1 MPRRLAVCVFFP
13 TFAPAM
19 MTKDEIISNLMEQL
33 KAANRQ
39 IAAQSA
45 HIADITAR
53 LNEALARLESIEES
67 VKKKDETIRKEKN
80 RNKGMS
86 KLLEKEN
93 ERQKP
98 PKPEITEEE
107 LRIIEEARAIQ
118 RKMRGNNGVR
128 RDSHLEVKVEY
139 HDLYPDDPDF
149 DPGKARPLEETGE
162 DGLPKYR
169 ESVRYTFTPGFFT
182 KHVYRMHTFTQDGRV
197 FEPKTPPS
205 VFLNSNYDS
214 SFVAGLMQ
222 LRYMYAMPVER
233 IVHYFGDMGFN
244 LNKKTAG
251 FLLRRAAETFARF
264 YAAIRQT
271 VLGEDYIAADETYFK
286 ILVPEKNSKGK
297 GVRKGY
303 FWVIVA
309 VNAGLLYVVYE
320 DGSRAG
326 DVIFKEVENYS
337 GTMQSDAASFYK
349 KIEGGDFPDITRIA
363 CLQHIKRRFIDCQ
376 DYEPD
381 AARMVSLMNLL
392 YHKDHEHR
400 VGADGWTVADHQKWR
415 QEYAPD
421 ILAEIRRLLD
431 GILKKPD
438 LLPKSDL
445 ADAAGYLDMEWDA
458 LMDIFKRGDTN
469 LDNNLVERMNRYFSM
484 SRRSSLFFGSHSG
497 AERAAVLY
505 TLALSAKMNG
515 INFFDY
521 IVDILDKTATWQPN
535 TPLSKYRDL
544 LPDRWAKT

>member
-1 MPRRLAVCVFFP
+1 MAVSIFLR
-13 TFAPAM
+13 TFVSEM

-33 KAANRQ
+33 KAANKQ

-45 HIADITAR
+45 HIAAITAQ
-53 LNEALARLESIEES
+53 LKETLARLESIEQS
-67 VKKKDETIRKEKN
+67 VRQKDATIQKEKN
-80 RNKGMS
+80 RNKGLTT
-86 KLLEKEN
+86 LLGKNN
-93 ERQKP
+93 EQQKP
-98 PKPEITEEE
+98 PKPELTDEEKKV
-107 LRIIEEARAIQ
+107 LEEARAIQ
-118 RKMRGNNGVR
+118 RKQRGNNGAR
-128 RDSHLEVKVEY
+128 RDSHTEVKVEY
-139 HDLYPDDPDF
+139 HDVYPDDPDF
-149 DPGKARPLEETGE
+149 DMEKARPLEKVGE
-162 DGLPKYR
+162 DGQPWYR
-169 ESVRYTFTPGFFT
+169 ECVRYTYTPGHFT

-197 FEPKTPPS
+197 FEPQTPPS
-205 VFLNSNYDS
+205 AFLNSNYDS

-222 LRYMYAMPVER
+222 LRYMYAMPMER
-233 IVHYFGDMGFN
+233 IIHYFEDMGFN
-244 LNKKTAG
+244 LNKKTAS
-251 FLLRRAAETFARF
+251 FLMGRAAEAFARF
-264 YAAIRQT
+264 YAAIRQA

-309 VNAGLLYVVYE
+309 VNRGLLYVVYE
-320 DGSRAG
+320 DGSRSG
-326 DVIFKEVENYS
+326 DVIFKEVEGYK

-349 KIEGGDFPDITRIA
+349 KIEGSGYPHIIRIA
-363 CLQHIKRRFIDCQ
+363 CIQHIKRRFIECQ

-381 AARMVSLMNLL
+381 AARMVRLL
-392 YHKDHEHR
+392 NRLYRKDHEHK
-400 VGADGWTVADHQKWR
+400 VGEKGWTVDDQLKWR

-421 ILAEIRRLLD
+421 ILADIRELLD
-431 GILKKPD
+431 KILVRPD

-445 ADAAGYLDMEWDA
+445 ASAAGYLDMEWDA
-458 LMDIFKRGDTN
+458 VVDIFKRGDTH

-505 TLALSAKMNG
+505 TLALSARMNH

-535 TPLSKYRDL
+535 TPLNKYRDL
-544 LPDRWAKT
+544 LPDRWATM

>member
-1 MPRRLAVCVFFP
+1 
-13 TFAPAM
+13 M

-33 KAANRQ
+33 KAANKQ

-45 HIADITAR
+45 HIADITAQ
-53 LNEALARLESIEES
+53 LKDALARLESIEQS
-67 VKKKDETIRKEKN
+67 VKQKDAAIQKEKN
-80 RNKGMS
+80 RNKGLTT
-86 KLLEKEN
+86 LLGKSN
-93 ERQKP
+93 EQQKP
-98 PKPEITEEE
+98 PKPELTDEERKV
-107 LRIIEEARAIQ
+107 LEEARAVR
-118 RKMRGNNGVR
+118 RKQRGNNGAR
-128 RDSHLEVKVEY
+128 RDCHTEVKVEY
-139 HDLYPDDPDF
+139 HDVYPDDPDF
-149 DPGKARPLEETGE
+149 DMERARPLEETGG
-162 DGLPKYR
+162 DGQPRYR
-169 ESVRYTFTPGFFT
+169 ECVRYTYTPGHFT

-205 VFLNSNYDS
+205 AFLNSNYDS

-222 LRYMYAMPVER
+222 LRYMYAMPMER
-233 IVHYFGDMGFN
+233 IIHYFEDMGFN
-244 LNKKTAG
+244 LNKKTAS
-251 FLLRRAAETFARF
+251 FLMGRAAEAFARF
-264 YAAIRQT
+264 YAAIRQA

-309 VNAGLLYVVYE
+309 VNRGLLYVVYE
-320 DGSRAG
+320 DGSRSG
-326 DVIFKEVENYS
+326 DVIFKEVEGYK

-349 KIEGGDFPDITRIA
+349 KIEGSDYPCIIRIA
-363 CLQHIKRRFIDCQ
+363 CIQHIKRRFIECQ

-381 AARMVSLMNLL
+381 AARMVRLL
-392 YHKDHEHR
+392 NRLYQEDHRHK
-400 VGADGWTVADHQKWR
+400 VGEKGWTVEKHQKWR
-415 QEYAPD
+415 QQYAPD
-421 ILAEIRRLLD
+421 ILADIRELLD
-431 GILKKPD
+431 KILARPD

-445 ADAAGYLDMEWDA
+445 ASAAGYLDMEWGA
-458 LMDIFKRGDTN
+458 VVDIFKRGDTH

-505 TLALSAKMNG
+505 TLALSARMNH

-535 TPLSKYRDL
+535 TPLNNYRDL
-544 LPDRWAKT
+544 LPDKWATM